1 VKLTTD
7 ATTNGDCP
15 FTAELNLDW
24 KLTVPLPGLLA
35 VARPIWIDTV
45 APYRKVLGAPVYR
58 ITTWLL
64 GNWSVATKSEGLTVP
79 PPLMLNVPSEFR
91 APIPWLTVNV
101 KVSPVWK
108 VAGKVGLA
116 SVNPSRALVEA
127 PAGKMFGCI

>member
-15 FTAELNLDW
+15 FTAELNLDK
-24 KLTVPLPGLLA
+24 KLTVPLPALLA

-45 APYRKVLGAPVYR
+45 APYTKLLGVPVYR

-64 GNWSVATKSEGLTVP
+64 VGKRFATKSEGLTVP
-79 PPLMLNVPSEFR
+79 PPLTLNVPSEFR

-101 KVSPVWK
+101 KVSPVWN
-108 VAGKVGLA
+108 VAGEVGLDR
-116 SVNPSRALVEA
+116 VNPSRALVEA
-127 PAGKMFGCI
+127 PAGRMFGWM